1 MKSIKKLVL
10 FSLIASLCACHTV
23 ASTSKDKPMQKNNSI
38 LDNLTFECKHE
49 VRPPINKEV
58 HSLYDYAL
66 YHDLH
71 NMWRGKKGD
80 EVWQNMAA
88 YYRIAAYNGD
98 YQANLRLQWL
108 LETKRVVVKKPQTE
122 VYHLNKELEKTLPAT
137 AMYKL
142 YYHLDS
148 NYGVKTTPGGK
159 FAYLR
164 RAADMGS
171 RDAQYEIGQILFR
184 LQDPGTLRFRLDLRE
199 QLLECASNQGQG
211 DAAEWLGIYYNS
223 DKKYNKAIGSYHTGV
238 KAGNQPSTFRLSL
251 GFRETN
257 PKDSYYLGG
266 KIDLERATRYKMIDD
281 YLFKY
286 YFLKPTVPDLDEIV
300 PLPPAKLP
308 SWDGKIAFQRWF
320 EGPSPQKPSDELMQK
335 LAEKA
340 GLDWQTGLPLKK

>member
-1 MKSIKKLVL
+1 
-10 FSLIASLCACHTV
+10 
-23 ASTSKDKPMQKNNSI
+23 
-38 LDNLTFECKHE
+38 
-49 VRPPINKEV
+49 
-58 HSLYDYAL
+58 
-66 YHDLH
+66 
-71 NMWRGKKGD
+71 
-80 EVWQNMAA
+80 
-88 YYRIAAYNGD
+88 
-98 YQANLRLQWL
+98 
-108 LETKRVVVKKPQTE
+108 
-122 VYHLNKELEKTLPAT
+122 LPAT

>member
-23 ASTSKDKPMQKNNSI
+23 VSTSKDKPMQKTNSI

-49 VRPPINKEV
+49 VRPPIDKEV

-80 EVWQNMAA
+80 EVWQNMAV

-164 RAADMGS
+164 KAADMGS
-171 RDAQYEIGQILFR
+171 RDAQYDIGQL
-184 LQDPGTLRFRLDLRE
+184 LALLNDKNTLRFRLDLRE
-199 QLLECASNQGQG
+199 KLLKCAAMQGQAE
-211 DAAEWLGIYYNS
+211 AAEWLGISYEN
-223 DKKYNKAIGSYHTGV
+223 DKKYQDAIQMYHQGV
-238 KAGNQPSTFRLSL
+238 KAGNQQSAFKLYQAFDKSQKHPLNAGITQ
-251 GFRETN
+251 
-257 PKDSYYLGG
+257 
-266 KIDLERATRYKMIDD
+266 DLERSARYEMIDD
-281 YLFKY
+281 YLFTY

-308 SWDGKIAFQRWF
+308 PWDGKIAFQRWF
-320 EGPSPQKPSDELMQK
+320 EAPSPQKPSDELMQK

>member
-23 ASTSKDKPMQKNNSI
+23 ASTSKDKPMQKTNSI

-49 VRPPINKEV
+49 VRPSIDKEV

-80 EVWQNMAA
+80 EVWQNMAV

-164 RAADMGS
+164 KAADMGS
-171 RDAQYEIGQILFR
+171 RDAQYDIGQLLALFN
-184 LQDPGTLRFRLDLRE
+184 DKNTLRFRLDLRE
-199 QLLECASNQGQG
+199 QLLKCAATQGQA
-211 DAAEWLGIYYNS
+211 DAARWLGISYDN
-223 DKKYNKAIGSYHTGV
+223 DKKYQEAIQMYHQGV
-238 KAGNQPSTFRLSL
+238 KAGNKLSALSL
-251 GFRETN
+251 AEGFKVHE
-257 PKDSYYLGG
+257 PGEYMYLGG
-266 KIDLERATRYKMIDD
+266 NIDLERSTRYQMIKS
-281 YLFKY
+281 YLSKY
-286 YFLKPTVPDLDEIV
+286 YFLNPTVPDLDEIV
-300 PLPPAKLP
+300 PLPPAKLLP
-308 SWDGKIAFQRWF
+308 WDGKIAFQRWF

>member
-1 MKSIKKLVL
+1 
-10 FSLIASLCACHTV
+10 
-23 ASTSKDKPMQKNNSI
+23 MQKNNSI

-49 VRPPINKEV
+49 VRPPIDKEV

-66 YHDLH
+66 YHGLH

-80 EVWQNMAA
+80 EVWQNMAV

-148 NYGVKTTPGGK
+148 NYGVKTSPRGK

-164 RAADMGS
+164 KAADMGS
-171 RDAQYEIGQILFR
+171 RDAQYDIGQL
-184 LQDPGTLRFRLDLRE
+184 LALLNDKNTLRFRLDLRE
-199 QLLECASNQGQG
+199 QLLKCAATQGQSE
-211 DAAEWLGIYYNS
+211 AAGWLGIYYES
-223 DKKYNKAIGSYHTGV
+223 DKKYQEAIQAYHQGV
-238 KAGNQPSTFRLSL
+238 KAGNQQSAYSLSL

-257 PKDSYYLGG
+257 PKDSDYLGG

-308 SWDGKIAFQRWF
+308 AWDGKIAFQRWF

-340 GLDWQTGLPLKK
+340 GLDWQTGLPMKK

>member
-10 FSLIASLCACHTV
+10 LSLIASLCACHTV

-38 LDNLTFECKHE
+38 LDNLSFECKHE
-49 VRPPINKEV
+49 VRPPIDKEV
-58 HSLYDYAL
+58 HSLYNYAL

-80 EVWQNMAA
+80 EVWQNMAT

-164 RAADMGS
+164 KAADMGS
-171 RDAQYEIGQILFR
+171 REAQFAVGEILERMDDKATFAFR
-184 LQDPGTLRFRLDLRE
+184 TALVE
-199 QLLECASNQGQG
+199 QFLSCASQQGMG
-211 DAAEWLGIYYNS
+211 EASKSLGIGFEL
-223 DKKYNKAIGSYHTGV
+223 DKRYQEAIQVYHQGV
-238 KAGNQPSTFRLSL
+238 KAGNKLSAL
-251 GFRETN
+251 TLADGFRITN
-257 PKDSYYLGG
+257 SKQLDYLGG
-266 KIDLERATRYKMIDD
+266 YVDLERSTRYQMIYD
-281 YLFKY
+281 YLSTY
-286 YFLKPTVPDLDEIV
+286 YFLKITVPDLDEIV

-308 SWDGKIAFQRWF
+308 PWDGKIAFQRWF

>member
-1 MKSIKKLVL
+1 MKPIKKLVL
-10 FSLIASLCACHTV
+10 LSLIASLCACHTV
-23 ASTSKDKPMQKNNSI
+23 ASTSKDKPMQKTNSI

-49 VRPPINKEV
+49 VRPPIDKEV

-80 EVWQNMAA
+80 EVWQNMAV

-164 RAADMGS
+164 KAADMGS
-171 RDAQYEIGQILFR
+171 REAQFAMADILKWINDRNTLDFR
-184 LQDPGTLRFRLDLRE
+184 INLVK
-199 QLLECASNQGQG
+199 QLLNCASQQGMGKAAISLGTILELSEQYSEAIYIYHQG
-211 DAAEWLGIYYNS
+211 VI
-223 DKKYNKAIGSYHTGV
+223 
-238 KAGNQPSTFRLSL
+238 AGDQPSAFKLYRAFDKRQKHPLNK
-251 GFRETN
+251 GI
-257 PKDSYYLGG
+257 DQ
-266 KIDLERATRYKMIDD
+266 DLERATRYKMIDD

>member
-1 MKSIKKLVL
+1 MKPIKKLVL
-10 FSLIASLCACHTV
+10 LSLIASLCACHTV

-49 VRPPINKEV
+49 VRPPIDKEV

-159 FAYLR
+159 FVYLR
-164 RAADMGS
+164 KAADMGS
-171 RDAQYEIGQILFR
+171 REAQLNLGQTLALIKDDA
-184 LQDPGTLRFRLDLRE
+184 TLKFRLDLRE
-199 QLLECASNQGQG
+199 QLLKCATTQGQG
-211 DAAEWLGIYYNS
+211 EAAKWLGIYYES
-223 DKKYNKAIGSYHTGV
+223 DKKYQEAIQAYHQGV
-238 KAGNQPSTFRLSL
+238 KSGNQQSAFKLYQGFDKSKKHRLNA
-251 GFRETN
+251 G
-257 PKDSYYLGG
+257 
-266 KIDLERATRYKMIDD
+266 IIQDLERSKRYEMIGD
-281 YLFKY
+281 YLFDY
-286 YFLKPTVPDLDEIV
+286 DFLKPTVPDLDEIV

-308 SWDGKIAFQRWF
+308 PWDGKIAFQRWF